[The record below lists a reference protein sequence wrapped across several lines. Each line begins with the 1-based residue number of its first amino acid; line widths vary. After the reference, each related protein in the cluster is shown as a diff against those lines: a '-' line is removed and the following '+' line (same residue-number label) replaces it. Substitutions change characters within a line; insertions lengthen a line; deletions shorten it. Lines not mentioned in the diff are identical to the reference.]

1 MIDLISVIVP
11 VYNVEPYLRK
21 CVDSILAQSYS
32 NLEVILVD
40 DGSPDGCGAICDE
53 YAAKDARVRVIH
65 KPNGGVS
72 DARNAGLDIMT
83 GEYVAFVD
91 SDDWIDEQHLSSLYA
106 LVKGGADIAVSDVR
120 RILTDETEICRFV
133 YQQRE
138 DITDESIFGYAWNK
152 LYRRSII
159 GDVRFTIPFIE
170 DLTFN
175 LRILGEKHPC
185 YVFTKTAS
193 YNYLMREDSLLTS
206 PVSHEKVQN
215 FALFI
220 NEMLLTA
227 PLYYNDE
234 EKCRQYCSRFIGNQT
249 CNLFCEISSYMPYS
263 VSQKSSIMKDVLGV
277 IPKGILRWKYADH
290 TLLRLL
296 VVVSRLRCPV
306 LFHFAYRIILKIKE
320 GANT

>member
-1 MIDLISVIVP
+1 MNEKISVIVP

-32 NLEVILVD
+32 NLEVTLVD

-83 GEYVAFVD
+83 GDYVAFVD
-91 SDDWIDEQHLSSLYA
+91 SDDWIDKQHLSSMYA
-106 LVKGGADIAVSDVR
+106 LVNGGADIAVSDVQLVR
-120 RILTDETEICRFV
+120 TDETEICRFV
-133 YQQRE
+133 YQQCE
-138 DITDESIFGYAWNK
+138 DIADESIFGYAWNK

-159 GDVRFTIPFIE
+159 GEVRFAIPFIE
-170 DLTFN
+170 DLPFN
-175 LRILGEKHPC
+175 LRILGEKNPN
-185 YVFTKTAS
+185 YAFTKTAS
-193 YNYLMREDSLLTS
+193 YYYLKREDSIMTS
-206 PVSHEKVQN
+206 PVSPEKVQN

-220 NEMLLTA
+220 NEILLTA
-227 PLYYNDE
+227 PLYYSDE
-234 EKCRQYCSRFIGNQT
+234 EKCRQYCSRLIGNQA

-263 VSQKSSIMKDVLGV
+263 VSQKSRIMKEILCA
-277 IPKGILRWKYADH
+277 IPNGILRWKYADH

-306 LFHFAYRIILKIKE
+306 LFHFAYRMILKCKE

>member
-11 VYNVEPYLRK
+11 VYKVEPYLRK

-32 NLEVILVD
+32 DLEVILVD
-40 DGSPDGCGAICDE
+40 DGSPDNCGAICDE
-53 YAAKDARVRVIH
+53 YAEKDARVRVIH
-65 KPNGGVS
+65 KTNGGIS

-91 SDDWIDEQHLSSLYA
+91 SDDWIDEQHLSSLYK
-106 LVKGGADIAVSDVR
+106 LVKNGADIAVSDVCQIR
-120 RILTDETEICRFV
+120 TDETEICTFV
-133 YQQRE
+133 HRE
-138 DITDESIFGYAWNK
+138 SKDFVDEIVFVCVWNK
-152 LYRRSII
+152 LYSRSII
-159 GDVRFTIPFIE
+159 GDVRFTIPFME
-170 DLTFN
+170 DLPFN
-175 LRILGEKHPC
+175 MRILGERHPN
-185 YVFTKTAS
+185 YAFTKSAS
-193 YNYLMREDSLLTS
+193 YYYLKREDSIMTS
-206 PVSHEKVQN
+206 HVSYEKVQN

-227 PLYYNDE
+227 PLYYSDE
-234 EKCRQYCSRFIGNQT
+234 EKCRQYCSRLIGNHV
-249 CNLFCEISSYMPYS
+249 CNFYCDISSYAPYS
-263 VSQKSSIMKDVLGV
+263 ISQKSRIMREILRA
-277 IPKGILRWKYADH
+277 IPNGILRWKYADH